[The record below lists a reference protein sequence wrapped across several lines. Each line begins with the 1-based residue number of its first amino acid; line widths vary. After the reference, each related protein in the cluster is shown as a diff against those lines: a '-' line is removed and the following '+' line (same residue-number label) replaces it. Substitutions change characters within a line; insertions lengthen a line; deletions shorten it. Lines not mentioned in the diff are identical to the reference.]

1 MFAAEEEVSR
11 LRKLEDDRFE
21 GLEEEN
27 RMLKDKI
34 EKLKDEV
41 LMQQNSLIAAN
52 ADYEELKALHAT
64 EVAELKQEHR
74 AVATTLAILSK
85 DQAEVDRLKIK
96 KAAAD
101 KAEKEA
107 KAKLKR
113 RKGKGS

>member
-1 MFAAEEEVSR
+1 MRHSK
-11 LRKLEDDRFE
+11 RKIEF
-21 GLEEEN
+21 
-27 RMLKDKI
+27 LKDKV

-64 EVAELKQEHR
+64 EVAELKQEHC

-107 KAKLKR
+107 KAKLAAEKER
-113 RKGKGS
+113 QLSDAEIIEEETSC